1 MADNVRYGAGGV
13 IYRGAQTAEVEDGP
27 VDWTKVPSA
36 ELITDL
42 ADLDAEGFTEKYG
55 VNKTTVRKGE
65 A

>member
-13 IYRGAQTAEVEDGP
+13 VYRGAQTAEVEDGP

-36 ELITDL
+36 ELMIDL